1 MAYIEIRNL
10 EKTYRKHKVIN
21 NISFNISKGDVLG
34 LIGDN
39 GAGKSTLMSMLVTL
53 VKPSKGDIIYKG
65 ESIVSCPKIIRGNIG
80 YVPQDIALYEDL
92 SGMDNI
98 RFFAKSYHIPK
109 KDMQDKIDMAIDIM
123 GLEIDVLNKKVKH
136 LSGGMKRR
144 INIGVALLNNPD
156 LIVMD
161 EPTVGIDIV
170 SKDYILGVINKLST
184 EGKTIIYASHY
195 LDEIEELCNKVCI
208 LNKGNIIDF
217 SSLDDIRKKEVTFR
231 QHYLDINRDV

>member
-1 MAYIEIRNL
+1 MAYIEIKNL
-10 EKTYRKHKVIN
+10 VKSYRKNNVIN

-39 GAGKSTLMSMLVTL
+39 GAGKSTLMSMIVTL
-53 VKPSKGDIIYKG
+53 IKPSKGDIIYN
-65 ESIVSCPKIIRGNIG
+65 EQSVVSNPNRIRGNIG

-98 RFFAKSYHIPK
+98 KFFAKTYHISK
-109 KDMQDKIDMAIDIM
+109 KDMDDKINRVINII
-123 GLEIDVLNKKVKH
+123 GLDVNVLKKKVKY

-144 INIGVALLNNPD
+144 INIGVALLNDPD
-156 LIVMD
+156 LIIMD
-161 EPTVGIDIV
+161 EPTVGIDIA
-170 SKDYILGVINKLST
+170 SKEYILGVIKKLNT

-195 LDEIEELCNKVCI
+195 FDEIEELCNKVCI

-217 SSLDDIRKKEVTFR
+217 SSLEDINKNNLTFR
-231 QHYLDINRDV
+231 QYYLDINRDV